1 MAQHLRAA
9 DRVAGIGK
17 VAVAPASDLVAEPG
31 EHAEKPAAYIA
42 VRHDPTCLEV
52 GVWARPHG
60 LDDEST
66 FRETQLESSVEE
78 GHRPA
83 SF

>member
-17 VAVAPASDLVAEPG
+17 VAVAPASDLVTEPG
-31 EHAEKPAAYIA
+31 EHAEKPAADIA
-42 VRHDPTCLEV
+42 VRHDPTRLEV

-66 FRETQLESSVEE
+66 FRETHLESGVKQ
-78 GHRPA
+78 GHRLA
-83 SF
+83 LF